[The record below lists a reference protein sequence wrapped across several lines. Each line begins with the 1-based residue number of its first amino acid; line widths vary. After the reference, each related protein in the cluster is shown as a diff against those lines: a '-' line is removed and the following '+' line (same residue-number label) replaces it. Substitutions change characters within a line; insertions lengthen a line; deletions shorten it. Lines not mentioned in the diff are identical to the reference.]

1 MRLIVM
7 GLLLAGAMV
16 VAPAG
21 AILIRADRDDAEY
34 LEMAARYA
42 SSVAVDIPGGGEGVL
57 IAPRWVLTS
66 ARVGKA
72 LQEMKA
78 PPALKFAGRE
88 MAVRSVFVN
97 PVWRPGANSA
107 DIALILL
114 ARYVSG
120 VAPTALYRD
129 GDEGGKSVIIVAHG
143 DTGKIGD
150 KATRQD
156 RKKRAAINTVDRVA
170 PRVFMLL
177 VKAGDDASDLQGA
190 LTDGES
196 GAPAYL
202 ETKEKEI
209 FVAGIAS
216 APRDTNANGAIDA
229 GDAQVFVRV
238 SAFAEWI
245 DATMLQVAKEEL
257 DAELGGSKRN

>member
-1 MRLIVM
+1 MRLNLI
-7 GLLLAGAMV
+7 GLLLAGV
-16 VAPAG
+16 VAATPAG

-34 LEMAARYA
+34 LEMATRYA
-42 SSVAVDIPGGGEGVL
+42 SSVAIDVPGGGEGVL

-78 PPALKFAGRE
+78 PPALKFPGRE
-88 MAVRSVFVN
+88 MAVQSVFVH

-107 DIALILL
+107 DIALVHL
-114 ARYVSG
+114 AKYLGG
-120 VAPTALYRD
+120 VTPTALYRD
-129 GDEGGKSVIIVAHG
+129 ADEGGRGVVIVGHG
-143 DTGKIGD
+143 DTGHIGD

-156 RKKRAAINTVDRVA
+156 HRKRGAINTVDRLA
-170 PRVFMLL
+170 ARTFILL
-177 VKAGDDASDLQGA
+177 VKAGDDAADLQGA
-190 LTDGES
+190 FTAGES

-202 ETKEKEI
+202 ESKEKEI

-216 APRDTNANGAIDA
+216 APQDTNADGAIDA

-238 SAFAEWI
+238 SAFVPWI
-245 DATMLQVAKEEL
+245 EETMLQVAKEEL
-257 DAELGGSKRN
+257 NAELGGSSGN

>member
-1 MRLIVM
+1 MRHIVT
-7 GLLLAGAMV
+7 GLLLAGAMAAV
-16 VAPAG
+16 PAG

-42 SSVAVDIPGGGEGVL
+42 SSVAIDIPGGGEGVL

-78 PPALKFAGRE
+78 PPALKFPGRE
-88 MAVRSVFVN
+88 MAVQSVFVH
-97 PVWRPGANSA
+97 PVWRLGANSA
-107 DIALILL
+107 DIALVHL
-114 ARYVSG
+114 ARSVSG
-120 VAPTALYRD
+120 VAPTALYRED
-129 GDEGGKSVIIVAHG
+129 DEGGKGVVIVGHG

-156 RKKRAAINTVDRVA
+156 HRKRGAINTVDRLA
-170 PRVFMLL
+170 ARAFMLL

-190 LTDGES
+190 FTDGES

-202 ETKEKEI
+202 ETKDKEI

-216 APRDTNANGAIDA
+216 APKDTNANGAVDA

-238 SAFAEWI
+238 SAFADWI

-257 DAELGGSKRN
+257 NAELNGNTRN

>member
-1 MRLIVM
+1 
-7 GLLLAGAMV
+7 MV
-16 VAPAG
+16 AAPAG

-78 PPALKFAGRE
+78 PPALKFSGRD
-88 MAVRSVFVN
+88 MAVRSVFVH

-107 DIALILL
+107 DIALVQL
-114 ARYVSG
+114 AKAVSA
-120 VAPTALYRD
+120 VAPTPLYRD
-129 GDEGGKSVIIVAHG
+129 GDEGGKGVVIVGHG
-143 DTGKIGD
+143 DSGKIGD
-150 KATRQD
+150 KATRHD

-170 PRVFMLL
+170 PRLFVLL

-190 LTDGES
+190 FTDGES

-202 ETKEKEI
+202 ETKEKET

-216 APRDTNANGAIDA
+216 APQDTNADGAIDT

-238 SAFAEWI
+238 SAFVPWI
-245 DATMLQVAKEEL
+245 EETMVRAAKEEL
-257 DAELGGSKRN
+257 DAELDGSKRN

>member
-1 MRLIVM
+1 MRLILV
-7 GLLLAGAMV
+7 GLLTCVTAAT
-16 VAPAG
+16 PAG

-34 LEMAARYA
+34 VEMATRYA
-42 SSVAVDIPGGGEGVL
+42 SSVAIDIPGGGEGVL

-78 PPALKFAGRE
+78 PPALKFPGRDV
-88 MAVRSVFVN
+88 AVRTVFVN

-107 DIALILL
+107 DIALIYL
-114 ARYVSG
+114 ARSVSG
-120 VAPTALYRD
+120 VTPTALYRD
-129 GDEGGKSVIIVAHG
+129 GDEGGKGVVIVGHG
-143 DTGKIGD
+143 DAGRIGD

-156 RKKRAAINTVDRVA
+156 RKKRGAINTVDRVA
-170 PRVFMLL
+170 PRILMLL

-190 LTDGES
+190 FTDGES

-202 ETKEKEI
+202 ETKEKET

-216 APRDTNANGAIDA
+216 APRDTNANGAVNA

-238 SAFAEWI
+238 SAFVPWI
-245 DATMLQVAKEEL
+245 EETMLQVAKDEL
-257 DAELGGSKRN
+257 DAELDGSTRN